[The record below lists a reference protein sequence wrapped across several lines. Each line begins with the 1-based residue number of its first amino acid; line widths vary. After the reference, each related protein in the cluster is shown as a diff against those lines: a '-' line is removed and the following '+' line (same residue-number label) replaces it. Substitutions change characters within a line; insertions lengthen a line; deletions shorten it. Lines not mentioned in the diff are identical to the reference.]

1 MKIETEE
8 SVKDILEVKQIR
20 LIDMLTLGISGF
32 GN

>member
-1 MKIETEE
+1 MKIETKE
-8 SVKDILEVKQIR
+8 SAKDILEVKQTR